1 LHASGGRGQLE
12 SSGEYGDFNLQLQGR
27 VDADGINSGI
37 FFRSIPHDFQNGY
50 ECQIQNSYND
60 KDNDPTKPADF
71 GTGGIYRRVPARRV
85 LSKDHEWF
93 NLTLAATG
101 PHIAAWVNGYQVTDW
116 TDTRPPDENPRK
128 GLRTKPGTIILQA
141 HDATTNV
148 RFKNLKIAELPKPKR
163 GE

>member
-1 LHASGGRGQLE
+1 LE
-12 SSGEYGDFNLQLQGR
+12 SNGQYGDFLLQLQCR
-27 VDADGINSGI
+27 VDADGINSGV

-50 ECQIQNSYND
+50 ECQIQNSY

-71 GTGGIYRRVPARRV
+71 GTGGIYRRSPARRV
-85 LSKDHEWF
+85 LSKDHKWF
-93 NLTLAATG
+93 YLTLAATG

-148 RFKNLKIAELPKPKR
+148 RFKNLKIAELSSKNDETRMTNDEQAKK
-163 GE
+163 